1 MNFIELEEERLGN
14 LDLSVTHLK
23 DETYM
28 FGFYDSYWYIEAMV
42 VKNNRRFDQIVSY
55 KVEYDS
61 VPINGNE
68 LDRILTNILDYCNF
82 NY

>member
-1 MNFIELEEERLGN
+1 MNFIELEEEHLGS
-14 LDLSVTHLK
+14 LDLSVNHIK
-23 DETYM
+23 DEIYQ
-28 FGFYDSYWYIEAMV
+28 FAFYDSYWYIEALV

-68 LDRILTNILDYCNF
+68 LERILINILDYCNF

>member
-1 MNFIELEEERLGN
+1 MNFIELEEEHLGS
-14 LDLSVTHLK
+14 LDLSVTHIK
-23 DETYM
+23 DEIYQ
-28 FGFYDSYWYIEAMV
+28 FAFYDSYWYIEALV

-61 VPINGNE
+61 VAINGNE
-68 LDRILTNILDYCNF
+68 LERILINILDYCNY

>member
-1 MNFIELEEERLGN
+1 MNFIELEEENLGS
-14 LDLSVTHLK
+14 LEIIVTHLK
-23 DETYM
+23 DDIYL
-28 FGFYDSYWYIEAMV
+28 FGFYDSYWFIEAMV

-68 LDRILTNILDYCNF
+68 LERILTNILDYCNY

>member
-1 MNFIELEEERLGN
+1 MNFIELEEEHLGK
-14 LDLSVTHLK
+14 LDLMVTHLK
-23 DETYM
+23 DDIYL
-28 FGFYDSYWYIEAMV
+28 FGFYDSYWFIEAMV

-61 VPINGNE
+61 VSIDGNE
-68 LDRILTNILDYCNF
+68 LERILTNILDYCNF

>member
-1 MNFIELEEERLGN
+1 MNFIELEEEHLGGLN
-14 LDLSVTHLK
+14 LMVAHLG

-28 FGFYDSYWYIEAMV
+28 FGFYDKYWYIEATV

-68 LDRILTNILDYCNF
+68 LERILTNIIDYCNY

>member
-1 MNFIELEEERLGN
+1 MNFIELEEEHLGS
-14 LDLSVTHLK
+14 LDLSVNHIK
-23 DETYM
+23 DEIYQ
-28 FGFYDSYWYIEAMV
+28 FAFYDSYWYIEAMV

-61 VPINGNE
+61 VSINGNE
-68 LDRILTNILDYCNF
+68 LERILTNILDYCNY

>member
-1 MNFIELEEERLGN
+1 MNFIELEEENLGS
-14 LDLSVTHLK
+14 LDLSVTHIK
-23 DETYM
+23 DEIYQ
-28 FGFYDSYWYIEAMV
+28 FAFYDSYWYIEAVV
-42 VKNNRRFDQIVSY
+42 VKNNRRFDQILSY

-68 LDRILTNILDYCNF
+68 LERILRNILDYCNY